1 MLNWQQIYLYGWIQT
16 SQTGGQL
23 YSDTV
28 RVLWINSLFNR
39 VVLYCEQLLPVQH
52 PLEALLRLD
61 RPLAVPDLGRRGD
74 LEDSH
79 QHEQDVRHL
88 VHLKLEDLL
97 QHFAVAVG

>member
-1 MLNWQQIYLYGWIQT
+1 MVESKPVKQEVNC
-16 SQTGGQL
+16 
-23 YSDTV
+23 TV
-28 RVLWINSLFNR
+28 IRSEFSELT
-39 VVLYCEQLLPVQH
+39 VQH